1 MVATFILVFSLPSF
15 LLLPKDREAQMTV
28 RQAAVW
34 GLTSFRELWAE
45 VMKEREMRRFLL
57 AYFIY
62 IDGVLTAYGIA
73 ATLAESTFGF
83 TQDEQILLII
93 AVQFTALFGAL
104 TLAKPTD
111 RIGPKKVLTG
121 VLLLWVGAAIGIY
134 FVSSKA
140 AFAALAL
147 IAGVGLGAAQ
157 SVSRAFMASLIPKGR
172 ESEMFGFYA
181 LCGRSSSVI
190 GPLIFGQVAL
200 RTGGN
205 ERLAVMAVSVLFV
218 AGLFLLQRVGDSKAP
233 AVATT

>member
-1 MVATFILVFSLPSF
+1 MSV
-15 LLLPKDREAQMTV
+15 REA
-28 RQAAVW
+28 AIW
-34 GLTSFRELWAE
+34 GLGSFRALWGE
-45 VMKEREMRRFLL
+45 VMKERELRRFLL

-73 ATLAESTFGF
+73 ATLAETTFGF
-83 TQDEQILLII
+83 DQNEQILLII

-121 VLLLWVGAAIGIY
+121 VLVLWVVAALSIY
-134 FVSSKA
+134 FVTSKA

-147 IAGVGLGAAQ
+147 LAGVGLGAAQ
-157 SVSRAFMASLIPKGR
+157 SVSRAFMSSLVPKGR

-181 LCGRSSSVI
+181 LCGKSSSVI
-190 GPLIFGQVAL
+190 GPLVFGQVAL

-205 ERLAVMAVSVLFV
+205 QRLAVMAVSVLFV
-218 AGLFLLQRVGDSKAP
+218 AGLFLLQRVRDPKATARRE
-233 AVATT
+233 AVVPT